1 MNNIWKF
8 SLLDQSFLKEALIKS
23 GGISRQMKL
32 FSFCLKMELI
42 VALLGRFLSKKWAIS
57 ASRKPLMT

>member
-1 MNNIWKF
+1 MPSTCLNQGLN
-8 SLLDQSFLKEALIKS
+8 LKEALIKS

-42 VALLGRFLSKKWAIS
+42 VVLLGIFLSKKWAIS